1 VAEILVTLMAHR
13 GVQQRATVV
22 EHLQR
27 GAEPAPERDRQPGV
41 ALEQVGAVLDRTPES
56 RAVSIDTL
64 EQFERAELLVRS
76 GWIRLSWMK
85 ESVSTTILETP

>member
-1 VAEILVTLMAHR
+1 VRRVQEFWRQEGRHLMH
-13 GVQQRATVV
+13 
-22 EHLQR
+22 E
-27 GAEPAPERDRQPGV
+27 
-41 ALEQVGAVLDRTPES
+41 TPES
-56 RAVSIDTL
+56 RAVPIDTL